1 MWIWQLWPLYLLILA
16 AGLYRWR
23 FRRTLLALLG
33 VVSIAAWAVL
43 PFPWIPKPPGP
54 HPVGTKTYRWIDESR
69 EELSTDDPN
78 DKRAVIVQLF
88 YPAPA
93 GTAGDHSV
101 YIDGLRDLPPK
112 VSGVPRFF
120 LHSLAYAETHSV
132 VDAPLAGRTAPW
144 PVILFSPGY
153 GAPRAFYTALITNL
167 ASRGNVVLAIDHPYE
182 AGVAEL
188 PDGRVVGNV
197 VRDRPEDP
205 DRIVYMQEQQAIRV
219 ADMRFVLDRVAQL
232 PQAEH
237 LDLSA
242 VAAVGHSFGG
252 ASSMA
257 AMQVDPRISAAMNLD
272 GTPYGTLRD
281 AQLRGPV
288 LWVQG
293 DPARG
298 RQGKLYLDGNTAI
311 VRQAKGGSG
320 YHVMLRGTSHLSF
333 TDAPRF
339 LSPLGNLILRPA
351 RPADDVTEAVIQLLE
366 QLRTAPANLPRHGQ
380 R

>member
-16 AGLYRWR
+16 AWLYRWR
-23 FRRTLLALLG
+23 FRRALLALLAI
-33 VVSIAAWAVL
+33 VSIAAWAVL
-43 PFPWIPKPPGP
+43 PFPWVPKPPGP
-54 HPVGTKTYRWIDESR
+54 YAVGTKTYRWIDESR
-69 EELSTDDPN
+69 DEISTADPH

-93 GTAGDHSV
+93 GTSGGHSV
-101 YIDGLRDLPPK
+101 YIDGLRDLPPN

-120 LHSLAYAETHSV
+120 LHSLAYAETHSI
-132 VDAPLAGRTAPW
+132 VDAPLADRAASW
-144 PVILFSPGY
+144 PVVLFSPGY
-153 GAPRAFYTALITNL
+153 GAPRAFYTALVTNL

-197 VRDRPEDP
+197 VRRKPQDP
-205 DRIVYMQEQQAIRV
+205 DRIGYMEEQQAIRV
-219 ADMRFVLDRVAQL
+219 ADMRFVLDRVARL
-232 PQAEH
+232 TQAAH
-237 LDLSA
+237 LDLNS

-257 AMQVDPRISAAMNLD
+257 AMQVDPRITAAMNLD

-293 DPARG
+293 DPAIG
-298 RQGKLYLDGNTAI
+298 RQGKPYLDGNAAI
-311 VRQAKGGSG
+311 VRQARGGSG
-320 YHVMLRGTSHLSF
+320 YHVMLRGTNHLSF

-339 LSPLGNLILRPA
+339 LSPLGNLIVRPA
-351 RPADDVTEAVIQLLE
+351 RTADNVTETVIQLLD
-366 QLRTAPANLPRHGQ
+366 QLRTEPAKLPRDGQ